1 MRVAVCGTVG
11 SGKSSLLS
19 CILGE
24 IPKISGSVSLSG
36 TKAYVPQSP
45 WIQSG
50 KIKDPIL
57 FGKQMDTIRYNSVL
71 DACALKKELEL
82 FPYGD
87 ETDIGE
93 RGLNLSG
100 GQKQRIQIAHALY
113 QHVDIYIFDDPFS
126 VVDAHTGKH
135 IFQVCF
141 SYPLHTV
148 GLLN

>member
-1 MRVAVCGTVG
+1 MARRLRILHVVL
-11 SGKSSLLS
+11 SLCFL
-19 CILGE
+19 
-24 IPKISGSVSLSG
+24 VSLSG
-36 TKAYVPQSP
+36 TKAYVPESP

-50 KIKDPIL
+50 KIKDAIL

-71 DACALKKELEL
+71 DACALKKDLEL

-87 ETDIGE
+87 GTDIGE

-100 GQKQRIQIAHALY
+100 GQKQRIQIARALY
-113 QHVDIYIFDDPFS
+113 QDVDIYIFDDPFS
-126 VVDAHTGKH
+126 AVDAHTRKH